1 MKPICSVKKKKKAM
15 DTVRN
20 TTEKVMIMG
29 TENTM
34 IMGIKKMS
42 IRMLIEIPMD
52 ITNTSFYFLS
62 MSS

>member
-1 MKPICSVKKKKKAM
+1 MKPICSVKKRKKAM

-20 TTEKVMIMG
+20 TTEKAMIMG

-42 IRMLIEIPMD
+42 ITMLIEILMD
-52 ITNTSFYFLS
+52 ITKLRYY
-62 MSS
+62 